1 MKNKKLVAIII
12 TAALTL
18 TACQSSKAN
27 IGTSTEV
34 PGDSTSAE
42 ETTVLTSSVET
53 SKVSTE
59 ENSVIYNSS
68 APEDDVK
75 YTYVCAQYIYYN
87 TADELM
93 KACDIVMSGKVTGIS
108 FTVRDGRTNDEVTG
122 NTSESD
128 KEICTVYTVE
138 NESAYKNTVGNES
151 DSIDI
156 YVNGGFKDKYIDEQL
171 KALGGSRTITVYNRP
186 EIEIGKSYLFL
197 LRIRDNKEAFLVT
210 PEQGFI
216 DIEKERNNGTA
227 DDFSVNEIINKYFFT
242 ENNTDS
248 ESE

>member
-42 ETTVLTSSVET
+42 ETTVSTSSVET
-53 SKVSTE
+53 SK
-59 ENSVIYNSS
+59 
-68 APEDDVK
+68 EDDVK

-128 KEICTVYTVE
+128 KEICTVYT
-138 NESAYKNTVGNES
+138 
-151 DSIDI
+151 
-156 YVNGGFKDKYIDEQL
+156 NGGFEDKYIDEQL

-216 DIEKERNNGTA
+216 DIEKERNNSTV

>member
-1 MKNKKLVAIII
+1 MNEKVRGEYEKYAVIMIALLIMLIGGCSAGNKSLSDG
-12 TAALTL
+12 
-18 TACQSSKAN
+18 SS
-27 IGTSTEV
+27 
-34 PGDSTSAE
+34 
-42 ETTVLTSSVET
+42 
-53 SKVSTE
+53 

-138 NESAYKNTVGNES
+138 KESAYKIQSVTNQTVLTFMLTA
-151 DSIDI
+151 
-156 YVNGGFKDKYIDEQL
+156 V
-171 KALGGSRTITVYNRP
+171 
-186 EIEIGKSYLFL
+186 
-197 LRIRDNKEAFLVT
+197 LRI
-210 PEQGFI
+210 
-216 DIEKERNNGTA
+216 
-227 DDFSVNEIINKYFFT
+227 
-242 ENNTDS
+242 NTLTNS
-248 ESE
+248 SRHLAAAE

>member
-1 MKNKKLVAIII
+1 MNEKVRGEYEKYAVIMIALLIMLIGGCSAGNKSLSDG
-12 TAALTL
+12 
-18 TACQSSKAN
+18 SS
-27 IGTSTEV
+27 
-34 PGDSTSAE
+34 
-42 ETTVLTSSVET
+42 
-53 SKVSTE
+53 

-138 NESAYKNTVGNES
+138 KESAYKIQSVTNQTVLTFMLTA
-151 DSIDI
+151 
-156 YVNGGFKDKYIDEQL
+156 V
-171 KALGGSRTITVYNRP
+171 
-186 EIEIGKSYLFL
+186 
-197 LRIRDNKEAFLVT
+197 LRI
-210 PEQGFI
+210 
-216 DIEKERNNGTA
+216 
-227 DDFSVNEIINKYFFT
+227 
-242 ENNTDS
+242 NTLTNS
-248 ESE
+248 

>member
-42 ETTVLTSSVET
+42 ETTVSTSSVET
-53 SKVSTE
+53 SK
-59 ENSVIYNSS
+59 
-68 APEDDVK
+68 EDDVK

-138 NESAYKNTVGNES
+138 KESAYKNTVGNES

-216 DIEKERNNGTA
+216 DIEKERNNSTV

>member
-1 MKNKKLVAIII
+1 MKKYAVIMIALLIMLIGGCSAGNKSLSDG
-12 TAALTL
+12 
-18 TACQSSKAN
+18 SS
-27 IGTSTEV
+27 
-34 PGDSTSAE
+34 
-42 ETTVLTSSVET
+42 
-53 SKVSTE
+53 

-138 NESAYKNTVGNES
+138 KESAYKIQSVTNQTVLTFMLTA
-151 DSIDI
+151 
-156 YVNGGFKDKYIDEQL
+156 V
-171 KALGGSRTITVYNRP
+171 
-186 EIEIGKSYLFL
+186 
-197 LRIRDNKEAFLVT
+197 LRI
-210 PEQGFI
+210 
-216 DIEKERNNGTA
+216 
-227 DDFSVNEIINKYFFT
+227 
-242 ENNTDS
+242 NTLTNS
-248 ESE
+248 SRHLAAAE

>member
-1 MKNKKLVAIII
+1 MKKYAVIMIALLIMLIGGCSAGNKSLSDG
-12 TAALTL
+12 
-18 TACQSSKAN
+18 SS
-27 IGTSTEV
+27 
-34 PGDSTSAE
+34 
-42 ETTVLTSSVET
+42 
-53 SKVSTE
+53 

-93 KACDIVMSGKVTGIS
+93 KACDIVMSVKVTGIS
-108 FTVRDGRTNDEVTG
+108 LTVRDGRTNDEVTG
-122 NTSESD
+122 NMSESD

-138 NESAYKNTVGNES
+138 KESAYKNTVGNES